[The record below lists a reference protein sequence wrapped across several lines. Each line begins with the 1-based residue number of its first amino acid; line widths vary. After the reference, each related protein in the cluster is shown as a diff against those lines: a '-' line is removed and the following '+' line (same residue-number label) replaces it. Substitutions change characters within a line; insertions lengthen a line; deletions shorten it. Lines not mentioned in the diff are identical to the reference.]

1 MRADA
6 FLAARR
12 IAVRETADARKE
24 RYSKDDLS
32 ELFRD
37 CERLI
42 AILRKQRHEFDLA
55 RGGSFDELAD
65 AVIGP
70 TGGLRAPT
78 IVVGAT
84 ALVGFDEAAWAA
96 FFDSAGRDPS

>member
-1 MRADA
+1 MRADE

-24 RYSKDDLS
+24 RFAKDDLR
-32 ELFRD
+32 ELFKDAR
-37 CERLI
+37 RVI
-42 AILRKQRHEFDLA
+42 AIKAKKRLEFDLA
-55 RGGSFDELAD
+55 REVDLDALAE

-78 IVVGAT
+78 LMVGDAV
-84 ALVGFDEAAWAA
+84 LVGFGPEEWAE
-96 FFDSAGRDPS
+96 FFDAV

>member
-1 MRADA
+1 MRADG

-24 RYSKDDLS
+24 RYSKDDLRA
-32 ELFRD
+32 LFKGVV
-37 CERLI
+37 RLI
-42 AILRKQRHEFDLA
+42 AVKGKKRREFALSGRFDLDA
-55 RGGSFDELAD
+55 LAD

-78 IVVGAT
+78 VLVGDA
-84 ALVGFDEAAWAA
+84 ALVGFDADVWNE
-96 FFDSAGRDPS
+96 FFDAL

>member
-1 MRADA
+1 VRADE

-24 RYSKDDLS
+24 RFEKQDLR
-32 ELFRD
+32 ELFKDAR
-37 CERLI
+37 RVV
-42 AILRKQRHEFDLA
+42 AIKAKKRVEFDLE
-55 RGGSFDELAD
+55 REFDLDALAE

-78 IVVGAT
+78 LKVGRSV
-84 ALVGFDEAAWAA
+84 LVGFGPDEWAE
-96 FFDSAGRDPS
+96 FFEAE

>member
-1 MRADA
+1 MRADE

-24 RYSKDDLS
+24 RFEKQDLRA
-32 ELFRD
+32 LFKGAK
-37 CERLI
+37 RLI
-42 AILRKQRHEFDLA
+42 AVKAKKRADFDLA
-55 RGGSFDELAD
+55 REFDLDALAE

-78 IVVGAT
+78 LKVGDT
-84 ALVGFDEAAWAA
+84 VLVGFDADAWAE
-96 FFDSAGRDPS
+96 FFDAR

>member
-1 MRADA
+1 VRADE

-24 RYSKDDLS
+24 RFEKHDLR
-32 ELFRD
+32 ELFKGAR
-37 CERLI
+37 RVI
-42 AILRKQRHEFDLA
+42 AIKAKKRVEFDLA
-55 RGGSFDELAD
+55 REVDLEALAE

-78 IVVGAT
+78 LLVGDA
-84 ALVGFDEAAWAA
+84 ALVGFGPEHWAE
-96 FFDSAGRDPS
+96 FFDAQ

>member
-1 MRADA
+1 VRADE

-24 RYSKDDLS
+24 RFEKHDLR
-32 ELFRD
+32 ELFKGAR
-37 CERLI
+37 RVI
-42 AILRKQRHEFDLA
+42 AIKAKKRIEFDLA
-55 RGGSFDELAD
+55 REFDLEALAE

-78 IVVGAT
+78 LLVGDAV
-84 ALVGFDEAAWAA
+84 LVGFGPEHWAE
-96 FFDSAGRDPS
+96 FFDAQ

>member
-24 RYSKDDLS
+24 RFSKDDLH

-37 CERLI
+37 CERVI
-42 AILRKQRHEFDLA
+42 AIRRKQRHEFDLA
-55 RGGSFDELAD
+55 RGRSSDELAD

-78 IVVGAT
+78 IKVGST
-84 ALVGFDEAAWAA
+84 ALVGYDEAEWSA
-96 FFDSAGRDPS
+96 FFDSAE